1 MKFDHTITTT
11 KQHWEKIYQT
21 KDTVCEVSWY
31 QDTPKTSIDLILST
45 GVDINA
51 NVIDIGGGDSRLA
64 DNLFELG
71 FKNIFVLD
79 ISAESLQKAKTR
91 LGEKGKSVIYIEA
104 DILEFDTESR
114 FDIWHD
120 RAAFHFLT
128 KEEDIV
134 RYVGIAGKFI
144 KPNGYLIIST
154 FSMNGPQKCSG
165 LEITQYSEDSIKKTF
180 QKDFSHIRSFE
191 EIHTTPFNTKQNFLY
206 NLFKRK

>member
-1 MKFDHTITTT
+1 MNSNST
-11 KQHWEKIYQT
+11 KQHWGKIYQT
-21 KDTVCEVSWY
+21 KDTAREVSWY

-45 GVDINA
+45 GVDKNA
-51 NVIDIGGGDSRLA
+51 NIIDIGGGDSRLV

-79 ISAESLQKAKTR
+79 ISAEALQKAKTR
-91 LGEKGKSVIYIEA
+91 LGEKGKSVIYIET

-128 KEEDIV
+128 KEEDVV

-144 KPNGYLIIST
+144 KPSGYLVIST
-154 FSMNGPQKCSG
+154 FSMNGPKKCSG
-165 LEITQYSEDSIKKTF
+165 LDITRYSEDSIKKTF

-191 EIHTTPFNTKQNFLY
+191 EIHTTPFNTKQNFLF
-206 NLFKRK
+206 NLFKRN

>member
-1 MKFDHTITTT
+1 MNSNST

-21 KDTVCEVSWY
+21 KDTAREVSWY
-31 QDTPKTSIDLILST
+31 QDTPKTSIDFILST
-45 GVDINA
+45 GVDKNA
-51 NVIDIGGGDSRLA
+51 NIIDIGGGDSRLV
-64 DNLFELG
+64 DRFLELG

-79 ISAESLQKAKTR
+79 ISVEALQKAKTR
-91 LGEKGKSVIYIEA
+91 LGKKGKSVIYIEA
-104 DILEFDTESR
+104 DILEFGTESR

-134 RYVGIAGKFI
+134 RYVEIAGKFI

-154 FSMNGPQKCSG
+154 FSLNGPRKCSG
-165 LEITQYSEDSIKKTF
+165 LEVTQYSEDSIKKTF
-180 QKDFSHIRSFE
+180 QKNFSHIRSFE
-191 EIHTTPFNTKQNFLY
+191 EIHTTPFNTKQNFLF